1 MPDEDIKHMAT
12 LEVELM
18 VAQTALSEE
27 KARLVN
33 VRRQGEQIKHELQQL
48 IKTCTDLNSELTAF
62 CQNFN
67 YKAENVKKR
76 IKKEHPPHW
85 NDKMVVNSIEEMR
98 RKKAEIREEIE
109 TEISRLKVLFNKLF
123 SVYVMK
129 KSFRLW
135 PNKAISDSKRSDNG

>member
-33 VRRQGEQIKHELQQL
+33 VRRQGESIKQELQQL
-48 IKTCTDLNSELTAF
+48 IRTCTDLNGELTAF

-67 YKAENVKKR
+67 FKAESVKKR

-85 NDKMVVNSIEEMR
+85 NERMVVNSIEEMR

-109 TEISRLKVLFNKLF
+109 TEISRLRVLLNNYTLYMF
-123 SVYVMK
+123 
-129 KSFRLW
+129 
-135 PNKAISDSKRSDNG
+135 

>member
-33 VRRQGEQIKHELQQL
+33 VRRQGESIKQELQQL
-48 IKTCTDLNSELTAF
+48 IRTCTDLNGELTAF

-67 YKAENVKKR
+67 FKAESVKKR
-76 IKKEHPPHW
+76 IQKEHPPHW
-85 NDKMVVNSIEEMR
+85 NAKMVVNSIEEMR

-109 TEISRLKVLFNKLF
+109 TEISRLRVLLNNYTL
-123 SVYVMK
+123 
-129 KSFRLW
+129 
-135 PNKAISDSKRSDNG
+135 